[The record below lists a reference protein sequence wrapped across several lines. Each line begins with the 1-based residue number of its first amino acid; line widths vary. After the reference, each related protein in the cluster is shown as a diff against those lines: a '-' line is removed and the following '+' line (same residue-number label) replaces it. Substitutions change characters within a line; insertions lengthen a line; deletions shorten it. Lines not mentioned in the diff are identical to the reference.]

1 MTSAVGLKS
10 PSRPSGETS
19 RSSKRPV
26 NLPGGKGV
34 MRPATPS
41 RHQSEKNGA
50 TTHSAAPTPLTTPS
64 RHQRRFSPLAP
75 PLSKCPRMLGKP
87 KADAHPNA
95 APTAPMPVRPSRGI
109 PAFELQ
115 NAAGQRAKR
124 AATHPDRATP
134 RSEDTK
140 PTPSRHQTASA
151 EPQASPVPPGKHRDR
166 REEPA
171 NDAAARAEKM
181 APLRHRS
188 SVTPKHRREAEK
200 KRAAT
205 RLRDPTPGGVSC
217 PTHHQPDKQPAH
229 EEPHTR
235 ARARWTMAGGSVPTP
250 AWAGRSVGGWPVAR
264 SLGSRV
270 PSLPLAPHATSRKPP
285 ASSAAA
291 LHGAGSAEAEAGAQ
305 HDTQHDHAELA
316 AAPEPDKRQQPAE
329 K

>member
-26 NLPGGKGV
+26 NLPGGKGGNAP
-34 MRPATPS
+34 RYTIATPIHEE
-41 RHQSEKNGA
+41 RRRGA
-50 TTHSAAPTPLTTPS
+50 HRRTNTTNDTIPTPTAFFAASPS
-64 RHQRRFSPLAP
+64 
-75 PLSKCPRMLGKP
+75 LSKCPRMLGKP